1 MKLLHWLPCLR
12 TSALSIALAIVI
24 VGMCQ
29 FAFSDIREPFYC
41 IGIASPWKRL
51 LYYFEAGGKV
61 EMTAQFTSREIT
73 RFIVTALLIMI
84 FTGLLCWSIYAQ
96 RPFRFRMSL
105 RASMLAVAI
114 VPIAWLGGKEV
125 WSGWHRVDDYWKEVE
140 KRRSNERHWKE
151 IEQRRL
157 SEPIEVTL
165 PPTWEEL
172 EQRRLNEP
180 IEVTLPP
187 TR

>member
-29 FAFSDIREPFYC
+29 FAFSDVWEFGYC
-41 IGIASPWKRL
+41 LGIASPWKRL
-51 LYYFEAGGKV
+51 LYYFESGGKIAL
-61 EMTAQFTSREIT
+61 TDQFISREIT
-73 RFIVTALLIMI
+73 RFIVTTILIII

-96 RPFRFRMSL
+96 RPLRFRMSL
-105 RASMLAVAI
+105 RALILAVAI

-125 WSGWHRVDDYWKEVE
+125 WSGWQRIDDYWKEIE
-140 KRRSNERHWKE
+140 KRRLNERYWKE

-157 SEPIEVTL
+157 DEPLEVTE
-165 PPTWEEL
+165 PPTG
-172 EQRRLNEP
+172 
-180 IEVTLPP
+180 
-187 TR
+187 